1 MEEVRKSSKKKSTRT
16 KKSRVESKRVEE
28 KDELMEDVKKK
39 STRGRKRK
47 KVEKKDKKKSIF
59 NLDNLL
65 KLVFFILL
73 ILVIVLGV
81 MVYKKDNEMSGKV
94 TANIVIPVFEEGS
107 SSSVTINADNLSSDY
122 IIKVTNYRGDSIN
135 SSELKYSVNVLNST
149 SSSIQVFKNKSQD
162 NLMVDNKNTIIE
174 GESLKKDT
182 KENVYYYIRINDYSK
197 VKKDEKI
204 VVRIDS

>member
-1 MEEVRKSSKKKSTRT
+1 MEEVRKSS
-16 KKSRVESKRVEE
+16 
-28 KDELMEDVKKK
+28 KKK

-47 KVEKKDKKKSIF
+47 KVEKKEKRSIF

-149 SSSIQVFKNKSQD
+149 SSSIQVLKNNSHD

>member
-1 MEEVRKSSKKKSTRT
+1 MEEVKKSSKKKSTRT
-16 KKSRVESKRVEE
+16 KKSRVESKKIEE
-28 KDELMEDVKKK
+28 KDTLKEDVKKK
-39 STRGRKRK
+39 STRARKRK
-47 KVEKKDKKKSIF
+47 RVEKKEKRNIF

-65 KLVFFILL
+65 KLVFFLLL

-149 SSSIQVFKNKSQD
+149 SSSIQVLKNKSQD

-174 GESLKKDT
+174 GETLKKNT

>member
-28 KDELMEDVKKK
+28 KDTLKEDVKKK

-47 KVEKKDKKKSIF
+47 KVEKKEKRSIF

-149 SSSIQVFKNKSQD
+149 SSSIQVLKNKSQD

-174 GESLKKDT
+174 GETLKKDT

>member
-1 MEEVRKSSKKKSTRT
+1 MEEVKKSSKKKSTRT
-16 KKSRVESKRVEE
+16 KKSRVESKKVEE

-39 STRGRKRK
+39 STRDRKRK

-135 SSELKYSVNVLNST
+135 SSELKYSINVLNST
-149 SSSIQVFKNKSQD
+149 SSSIQVLKNKSQD

-174 GESLKKDT
+174 GETLKKDT